1 MRSILAATAAILL
14 ATTTAYAQAPAATPP
29 AASEVATPV
38 ITAIGTACDA
48 PEYEEECFRAM
59 GRAITAAAAFSDAD
73 KEAVYFKIRS
83 YAERRAAWAD
93 DIAKL
98 LTDNNIP
105 VTNPA

>member
-1 MRSILAATAAILL
+1 MRSVIAATAALFL
-14 ATTTAYAQAPAATPP
+14 ATTAAYAQAPAEPVV
-29 AASEVATPV
+29 SEVAAPV
-38 ITAIGTACDA
+38 VDSIGRACDA
-48 PEYEEECFRAM
+48 PDYEEECFRAM

-73 KEAVYFKIRS
+73 KQSVYFKIRS
-83 YAERRAAWAD
+83 YAESRASWAD